1 MILTQLKEYAD
12 NRMTLPPAMYGE
24 VKVAWYINLTLS
36 GEYENWICLKDS
48 SQKASKRGKTMIAP
62 HIGRTVAVKPKLLV
76 DTGEYVLGLARPTS
90 KPERVADCHQQF
102 KELVRVCA
110 AQSKEPSVAAI
121 SAFLESN
128 ELQKAIA
135 DKPSEF
141 DPSEV
146 LTFQVGNVVP
156 ADAKRSMRS
165 IENFWANYTVGSD
178 DSAEKESETMTC
190 LVTGKIGTVEQRLPF
205 LIKGL
210 IGGQPSGTALVSANS
225 APFASYGLKNSLT
238 SPISREAAESFAKA
252 LNELIASKQSRIYI
266 GSTAYVFWT
275 KEAEEFNPFTF
286 LDQPDS
292 EAIADLLNSP
302 FSAQRAFSLEAAG
315 SANRFYAVALSA
327 NNARSV
333 IRDWLET
340 TVPKVQNSI
349 RLWFGGQQL
358 VDAYGQAGR
367 PFGLYALAA
376 SVYRDP
382 SKEML
387 PAVPTALIRSA
398 LHGDRLPDDLLMRL
412 VRRNR
417 VERAVTY
424 PRAVLA
430 KLIFTFD
437 ERRNRMMADM
447 EQLNLNPDLDGND
460 KTAYYCGRLLAELES
475 IQRTA
480 LGSINASLTDR
491 YYGAAS
497 STPASAF
504 PSLLRGAQS
513 HLSKLR
519 KNSLGA
525 HNRLEESLEAIN
537 MHISPSFPKTLN
549 MQQQGIFSLGYYH
562 QRAANRAASKAA
574 KASKATSSL

>member
-1 MILTQLKEYAD
+1 MILTQLKAYAD
-12 NRMTLPPAMYGE
+12 NRMVLPPAMYGK
-24 VKVAWYINLTLS
+24 VKVAWYINLTE
-36 GEYENWICLKDS
+36 GGKYESWTCLKKPKN
-48 SQKASKRGKTMIAP
+48 KALKRGKSIMAP
-62 HIGRTVAVKPKLLV
+62 HIGRTVAVKPKLLI
-76 DTGEYVLGLARPTS
+76 DTGEYVLGLARQNS

-102 KELVRVCA
+102 KVLAKSCA
-110 AQSKEPSVAAI
+110 IESKEPAVTAI
-121 SAFLESN
+121 STFLESD
-128 ELQKAIA
+128 ELQKAIEAKPA
-135 DKPSEF
+135 DF

-146 LTFQVGNVVP
+146 VTFRVGEVIP
-156 ADAKRSMRS
+156 ANAAQDMKA
-165 IENFWANYTVGSD
+165 IEQFWARYTAGAD
-178 DSAEKESETMTC
+178 DSAKQNVSLTTC
-190 LVTGKIGTVEQRLPF
+190 LVTGKVGAVEQRLPF

-252 LNELIASKQSRIYI
+252 LNELLSSKQSRIYI

-275 KEAEEFNPFTF
+275 REAEEFNPFSF

-292 EAIADLLNSP
+292 ESVANLLSSP
-302 FSAQRAFSLEAAG
+302 FSAQRAFSMEAEG
-315 SANRFYAVALSA
+315 SANPFYAIALTA

-340 TVPKVQNSI
+340 TVPTVQSSLK
-349 RLWFGGQQL
+349 LWFEGQQL
-358 VDAYGQAGR
+358 VDAYGQPGH
-367 PFGLYALAA
+367 PLGLYALAA

-398 LHGDRLPDDLLMRL
+398 LHSDRLPDDLLVRL

-424 PRAVLA
+424 PRAVLT

-437 ERRNRMMADM
+437 ERRNPMMADM
-447 EQLNLNPDLDGND
+447 EQLNLEPNLQGGE
-460 KTAYYCGRLLAELES
+460 KAAYHCGRLLAELES

-497 STPASAF
+497 STPATAF
-504 PSLLRGAQS
+504 PALLRGARA

-519 KNSLGA
+519 KNSPGA
-525 HNRLEESLEAIN
+525 YNRLEESLEEIN
-537 MHISPSFPKTLN
+537 AHISPAFPKTLN

-562 QRAANRAASKAA
+562 QRATNRAAAKAA
-574 KASKATSSL
+574 SQK